1 MNEYIKALLLV
12 VILPLVLL
20 FSWHMNIYMN
30 KKMGFVHR
38 EGIQVETFNEDGSWS
53 SSFPGKITH
62 WMPLPLGPHE
72 IEDNN
77 EC

>member
-1 MNEYIKALLLV
+1 
-12 VILPLVLL
+12 
-20 FSWHMNIYMN
+20 
-30 KKMGFVHR
+30 MGFVHR